1 MISKAKREKGQ
12 MQVLCIDQLVPQD
25 HLVRKLEDA
34 IDFDFIYDEVKG
46 LYCEDNGRPSVDP
59 VTLFKIVFTQYM
71 FGIRSMRQT
80 IKEIQVNM
88 AYRWFCNIDILD
100 EVPHFTTFGKN
111 YERRFKGTDIF
122 QKIFDRVLNEAI
134 SHGFVDTKS
143 VFIDSTHIKAS
154 ANKNKKVE
162 DFVKVEAKNYQEQLD
177 KEIDEE
183 RAEHGKKP
191 FKREPKEELHRIK
204 KSATDQDAGYFH
216 KGEHEKCFAYSA
228 HTACDKNGFVLKA
241 TVTPGNVHDSRAFSE
256 IFQDVISEHEVENIV
271 IDAGYKT
278 PAIAKE
284 ILDSG
289 KTPVMPY
296 TAPKGQGNLKAGQL
310 KRREYYYNSAHDH
323 FISPTKEIFEYS
335 TTDRNGYRK
344 YKCKGSTRVLT
355 RHIWRDYLEIAEI
368 IRLTPQGKEIY
379 TKRKE
384 TIERVFGDAK
394 ENHAMRWTTLRG
406 LPNLQR
412 QATLTFAC
420 MNLKKMANWLAKR
433 TKDPRKPNPSTTF
446 FSKLLSIFKTFTTNR
461 KVAYL

>member
-1 MISKAKREKGQ
+1 

-25 HLVRKLEDA
+25 HLVRKLENA
-34 IDFDFIYDEVKG
+34 IDFDFIYDEVKD

-88 AYRWFCNIDILD
+88 AYRWFCNLDIMD

-111 YERRFKGTDIF
+111 YERRFKNTNIF
-122 QKIFDRVLNEAI
+122 QSIFDRILNEAI
-134 SHGFVDTKS
+134 SHGFIDTES

-204 KSATDQDAGYFH
+204 KSATDSDAGYFN

-228 HTACDKNGFVLKA
+228 HTACDKNGFVLKVK
-241 TVTPGNVHDSRAFSE
+241 VTAGNVHDSRAFSE
-256 IFQDVISEHEVENIV
+256 VFQDVISEHEIENV
-271 IDAGYKT
+271 VVDAGYKT

-284 ILDSG
+284 IIDSG
-289 KTPVMPY
+289 KIPVMPY
-296 TAPKGQGNLKAGQL
+296 AAPKGLKAADGTR
-310 KRREYYYNSAHDH
+310 KRD
-323 FISPTKEIFEYS
+323 
-335 TTDRNGYRK
+335 
-344 YKCKGSTRVLT
+344 
-355 RHIWRDYLEIAEI
+355 
-368 IRLTPQGKEIY
+368 
-379 TKRKE
+379 
-384 TIERVFGDAK
+384 
-394 ENHAMRWTTLRG
+394 
-406 LPNLQR
+406 
-412 QATLTFAC
+412 
-420 MNLKKMANWLAKR
+420 
-433 TKDPRKPNPSTTF
+433 
-446 FSKLLSIFKTFTTNR
+446 
-461 KVAYL
+461 